1 MGSREFSSYE
11 ASAQALSGS
20 AFQWESWG
28 QVARVSS
35 DTLRMLVIS
44 HDVAADV
51 AGTQT
56 GHLIPWAHE
65 RGVTLRTADAVV
77 DAELPTPLPGELV
90 AVLGSAQAA
99 FDDTKPW
106 IAREREWLRRLYD
119 SGTAILGIC
128 FGAQQ
133 LSMTLG
139 GTVSRGRASEFG
151 WTDIEPCD
159 DQAGVVGVG
168 PWFSFHDDVFTVPE
182 GAHVLAVSPLCPQ
195 AFRIGRSL
203 AVQFHPEFSPAML
216 PGWLD
221 ERQKQLDLRGG
232 GTVDVEAI
240 TAATQQLAP
249 ASIAA
254 AYKLFDSFVR
264 AALD

>member
-1 MGSREFSSYE
+1 
-11 ASAQALSGS
+11 
-20 AFQWESWG
+20 
-28 QVARVSS
+28 
-35 DTLRMLVIS
+35 MLIVS

-56 GHLIPWAHE
+56 GHLISWALE
-65 RGVTLRTADAVV
+65 RGVNLRTADAVV

-90 AVLGSAQAA
+90 AILGSAQAA
-99 FDDTKPW
+99 YDDTKPW
-106 IAREREWLRRLYD
+106 IGREREWMRGLQA
-119 SGTAILGIC
+119 SGAAILGIC

-133 LSMTLG
+133 LSRALG

-151 WTDIEPCD
+151 WTDIQPYEEHS
-159 DQAGVVGVG
+159 GVVGVG

-182 GAHVLAVSPLCPQ
+182 GAHELAVSPLCPQ

-203 AVQFHPEFSPAML
+203 GVQFHPEFTPAML
-216 PGWLD
+216 PGWLK
-221 ERQKQLDLRGG
+221 ERQHQLDQRGG
-232 GTVDVEAI
+232 GTVDVEGI
-240 TAATQQLAP
+240 TATTERLAP

-264 AALD
+264 AAFD

>member
-1 MGSREFSSYE
+1 MGSRGFYSNEP
-11 ASAQALSGS
+11 SAQALSGN
-20 AFQWESWG
+20 AVQWESWG

-35 DTLRMLVIS
+35 DTLRMLVVS

-56 GHLIPWAHE
+56 GHLITWARD

-106 IAREREWLRRLYD
+106 IARERTWMRGLYD
-119 SGTAILGIC
+119 AGTAILGIC

-151 WTDIEPCD
+151 WTDIQPSD
-159 DQAGVVGVG
+159 DHAGVVGVG
-168 PWFSFHDDVFTVPE
+168 PWFSFHDDVFTVPD

-195 AFRIGRSL
+195 AYRIGGARRGPH
-203 AVQFHPEFSPAML
+203 HPQVA
-216 PGWLD
+216 
-221 ERQKQLDLRGG
+221 Q
-232 GTVDVEAI
+232 
-240 TAATQQLAP
+240 
-249 ASIAA
+249 
-254 AYKLFDSFVR
+254 R
-264 AALD
+264 AAKAA

>member
-1 MGSREFSSYE
+1 
-11 ASAQALSGS
+11 
-20 AFQWESWG
+20 
-28 QVARVSS
+28 
-35 DTLRMLVIS
+35 MLVVS

-56 GHLIPWAHE
+56 GYLIPWALE

-77 DAELPTPLPGELV
+77 DSELPIPDPGELV

-99 FDDTKPW
+99 FDTTKPW
-106 IAREREWLRRLYD
+106 ILREREWLRVLQG

-133 LSMTLG
+133 LSITFG

-151 WTDIEPCD
+151 WTDIQPND
-159 DQAGVVGVG
+159 AHAGIIGAG

-182 GAHVLAVSPLCPQ
+182 GAHELAVSPLCPQ
-195 AFRIGRSL
+195 SFRIGRSL
-203 AVQFHPEFSPAML
+203 AVQFHPEFTPAML
-216 PGWLD
+216 PGWLE

-232 GTVDVEAI
+232 GTVDVAGV
-240 TAATQQLAP
+240 TAATERLAP
-249 ASIAA
+249 ASAAA
-254 AYKLFDSFVR
+254 AYTLFDGFVR
-264 AALD
+264 GALD